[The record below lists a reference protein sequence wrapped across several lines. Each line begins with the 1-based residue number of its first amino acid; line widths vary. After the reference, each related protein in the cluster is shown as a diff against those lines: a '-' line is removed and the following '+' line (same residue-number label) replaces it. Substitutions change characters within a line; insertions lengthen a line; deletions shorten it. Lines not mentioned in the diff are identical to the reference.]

1 MGDKPGSMEE
11 EVGGI
16 LFPGE
21 DRALEAGVG
30 VAGGLPLE
38 GLERRRRL
46 VSEIWIG
53 GVGKMGKIPTPP
65 DPLNSPDPASPVVP
79 PRLAVVP
86 PSRYLAGPAVVPLR
100 ACSTWDPHPQR
111 YYR

>member
-38 GLERRRRL
+38 VLELRRRL
-46 VSEIWIG
+46 VS
-53 GVGKMGKIPTPP
+53 
-65 DPLNSPDPASPVVP
+65 
-79 PRLAVVP
+79 
-86 PSRYLAGPAVVPLR
+86 
-100 ACSTWDPHPQR
+100 
-111 YYR
+111 